1 MVGIFFLFLV
11 VQGLIFF
18 EKRKIALIIFLICM
32 GLTVALLIHHITV
45 KLPVQL

>member
-11 VQGLIFF
+11 VQVLIFF

-32 GLTVALLIHHITV
+32 GLTADRYPQV
-45 KLPVQL
+45 PFSGGNR